1 MEKLELKPVWK
12 RCTRKDNS
20 WASNYM

>member
-1 MEKLELKPVWK
+1 MEKHELKPVWK

-20 WASNYM
+20 YM